1 MNDLLTQGLAS
12 GSPISFLTQG
22 LIGELLSVKF
32 LVECLSIVF
41 NFQLAA
47 MEIAIANPS
56 IEILSPFNSIAL
68 DATNNQISIEVS
80 APTIDLPASPLEVI
94 LNVAASC
101 PTA

>member
-22 LIGELLSVKF
+22 LIAGVGLF
-32 LVECLSIVF
+32 AVECLSIVF

-68 DATNNQISIEVS
+68 DAITNQISVEVS
-80 APTIDLPASPLEVI
+80 APTIDLPVSPLEVT